1 MGSPVSYMTSNIGW
15 TFNFVVAT
23 IWFWAFGFTVVDKY
37 GYSTTND
44 AVNKASGAIE
54 SGAYRAG
61 TVKPLGPRRRRGR
74 YQYVPDDEAAVVTID
89 II

>member
-54 SGAYRAG
+54 SGAYG
-61 TVKPLGPRRRRGR
+61 SGVFPLTLILWVVALTTWSRGLLHHLFH
-74 YQYVPDDEAAVVTID
+74 E
-89 II
+89 

>member
-37 GYSTTND
+37 GYSTTNTFVSSNPTISRSRND
-44 AVNKASGAIE
+44 T
-54 SGAYRAG
+54 AG
-61 TVKPLGPRRRRGR
+61 GFCINEQKRRCERSH
-74 YQYVPDDEAAVVTID
+74 
-89 II
+89 